1 MTLEDFH
8 FLVGQTVMYC
18 QIIEHDMKRIYAAML
33 KGDYYDNLHKVENWT
48 LGKLVIELK
57 KVDFSDNNPYIS
69 ASDYNFLKQMKDKRN
84 HWCHQAYQN
93 FMYNEQFLYSKEYAN
108 ECRKLQ
114 KDNERFSIVYK
125 NLENLRIN
133 AQKKFRGM

>member
-1 MTLEDFH
+1 MDLRDFH
-8 FLVGQTVMYC
+8 FLVGQTIMYC
-18 QIIEHDMKRIYAAML
+18 QIIEHDVKRIYAAIH
-33 KGDYYDNLHKVENWT
+33 KGDYYDNLEKVEKWT
-48 LGKLVIELK
+48 LGKCVAELK
-57 KVDFSDNNPYIS
+57 KLDFSDNKPYIS
-69 ASDYNFLKQMKDKRN
+69 TNDYNFLKQMKDKRN

>member
-8 FLVGQTVMYC
+8 FLVGQTIMYC
-18 QIIEHDMKRIYAAML
+18 QIIEHDVKRIYAAIH
-33 KGDYYDNLHKVENWT
+33 KGDYYDNLEKVEKWT
-48 LGKLVIELK
+48 LGKCVAELK
-57 KVDFSDNNPYIS
+57 KLDFSDNKPYIS
-69 ASDYNFLKQMKDKRN
+69 ANDYNFLKQMKDKRN

>member
-1 MTLEDFH
+1 MSLEDFH
-8 FLVGQTVMYC
+8 FLVGQTIMYC
-18 QIIEHDMKRIYAAML
+18 QIIEHDVKRIYAAMH
-33 KGDYYDNLHKVENWT
+33 KGDYYNNLEKVENWT
-48 LGKLVIELK
+48 LGKCVDELK
-57 KVDFSDNNPYIS
+57 KLDFSDNKPYIS
-69 ASDYNFLKQMKDKRN
+69 ANDYNFLKQMKDKRN

-93 FMYNEQFLYSKEYAN
+93 FMYNEQFLYSKEYAD
-108 ECRKLQ
+108 ECKKLQ